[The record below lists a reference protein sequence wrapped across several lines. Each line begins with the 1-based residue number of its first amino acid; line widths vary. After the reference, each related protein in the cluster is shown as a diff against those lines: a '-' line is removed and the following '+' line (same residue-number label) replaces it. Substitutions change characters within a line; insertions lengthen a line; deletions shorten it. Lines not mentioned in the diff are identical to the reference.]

1 MYVWQSSSGSWELD
15 FLTSQEKNSA
25 LRAAAHKITGSAYIL
40 PSYKTRGEA
49 LTAMAAIYEE
59 YKS

>member
-1 MYVWQSSSGSWELD
+1 MYVWQSTSGHWELD

-25 LRAAAHKITGSAYIL
+25 LRASAHKITGSAYIM
-40 PSYKTRGEA
+40 PSYDTRADAEA
-49 LTAMAAIYEE
+49 AMAAIYEE